1 MNFLANPLNRALIIG
16 AVAVVIA
23 IFAYFS
29 VVQPAVTQYNASAT
43 RLQQDEQT
51 YDDLKRVADQKPT
64 YLALT
69 KQIQSRLSG
78 VELTA
83 DPRAYIPSYLKQ
95 IENLAKTDGLEVT
108 SVTPQATP
116 APSPGPS
123 GAPAASTA
131 GGPQA
136 VAHTVPMINNA
147 AQAVGSEAAQS
158 QATQNVQAATGG
170 PTPTSGQP
178 AAPAGQAGMTHGVPA
193 ATASARAN
201 AIVYLNQSFSQ
212 VPINMELSGTYT
224 QFEKFLR
231 DLNKFPK
238 LIGVGN
244 ATLTPGTS
252 AGVGESPTL
261 TIVLP
266 IVAYR
271 LSPGAGGNMPPPG
284 AATGGNGG

>member
-23 IFAYFS
+23 VFAYFS
-29 VVQPAVTQYNASAT
+29 FVQPAVAQYNASAA

-69 KQIQSRLSG
+69 KQIQSRLTG

-95 IENLAKTDGLEVT
+95 IENLAQADGLQVT

-123 GAPAASTA
+123 GAPAAGTSTVPSAVSNIAPIAAAQRAA
-131 GGPQA
+131 GGSNAQTQVTNN
-136 VAHTVPMINNA
+136 VAT
-147 AQAVGSEAAQS
+147 
-158 QATQNVQAATGG
+158 ATGA
-170 PTPTSGQP
+170 TPIPGQ
-178 AAPAGQAGMTHGVPA
+178 AQAPAGQAGMTRGVPA
-193 ATASARAN
+193 AGATSARAN
-201 AIVYLNQSFSQ
+201 ALVYLSQSFSQ

-244 ATLTPGTS
+244 ATLTPGTN

-271 LSPGAGGNMPPPG
+271 LSPGASGTMPPPG